1 MDISSL
7 NKSRFEAHNTQLW
20 LFRIRENIHIR
31 ENSPVWGKPQEKQ
44 TKNMIWNVY
53 FTWQMFTNDTYVF
66 FKLRED
72 GTTLSTTHYEADL
85 QERTLFEGFCPLEYS
100 NDEHW
105 VTEFTFNIS
114 NDGSRFTENYNV
126 YTYQS
131 LCQIYQNNT
140 GNITFLFKV
149 YPNTI
154 IRLLFFLF

>member
-1 MDISSL
+1 
-7 NKSRFEAHNTQLW
+7 
-20 LFRIRENIHIR
+20 
-31 ENSPVWGKPQEKQ
+31 
-44 TKNMIWNVY
+44 
-53 FTWQMFTNDTYVF
+53 MFINDTYVF

-154 IRLLFFLF
+154 IRILFFVLTLPKIGIFCFCYMVTGRLLLHQ